1 MAATN
6 AGFWEH
12 DLASNVQIWSD
23 ELWPLF
29 GLEPYSCPPS
39 YANWLKTIVPEE
51 REMVERTARET
62 IDNGSEFNCMWRV
75 RDADGCERWLMSKG
89 TPHKDNDGRLMR
101 YVGIVI
107 DITDRKKEEEN
118 KQQLESSLRK
128 SQRLETIGTLAGG
141 IAHDFNNILMP
152 ILGYAE
158 MGINSIAEKEPL
170 HDYFSEIMLAAERAR
185 NLVEQILTFSRTQ
198 ENTPSVVSVQSVIAE
213 AMKLLRPSI
222 PATIS
227 IEQHIENTCRN
238 ILADP
243 SQIHQVIINLCTN
256 AFHAMEESGGVMSIT
271 LREILPDADML
282 KTLPGLPAERYVELG
297 IADTGTGMDEATME
311 RIFEPFFTT
320 KSVNKGTGLGLSVV
334 HGIIKSYKGAIT
346 VDSRPE
352 KGTSFRIYLPVIDK
366 PAPDAALKGNASAG
380 NGSILFVDDEKAT
393 IKMMTMMLSRL
404 GYRICAVSSPL
415 EALDRFRERPDRFD
429 LVITDLTMPE
439 MNGITLAAEL
449 HKTRPY
455 LPVILMTGYG
465 KDIGYNALNQ
475 SGICKLLKK
484 PLKMTEL
491 GAAIREVIS
500 SRNT

>member
-1 MAATN
+1 
-6 AGFWEH
+6 
-12 DLASNVQIWSD
+12 
-23 ELWPLF
+23 
-29 GLEPYSCPPS
+29 
-39 YANWLKTIVPEE
+39 
-51 REMVERTARET
+51 
-62 IDNGSEFNCMWRV
+62 
-75 RDADGCERWLMSKG
+75 
-89 TPHKDNDGRLMR
+89 MR

-128 SQRLETIGTLAGG
+128 SQRIETIGTLAGG

-198 ENTPSVVSVQSVIAE
+198 ECTPAAVSVQSVVAE
-213 AMKLLRPSI
+213 ALKLLRPSI
-222 PATIS
+222 PASIA
-227 IEQHIENTCRN
+227 IEQHIDNTCSN

-243 SQIHQVIINLCTN
+243 SQIHQVIVNLCTN
-256 AFHAMEESGGVMSIT
+256 AFQSMEESGGVMTIT
-271 LREILPDADML
+271 LMEMLPDTDML
-282 KTLPGLPAERYVELG
+282 KTLPGLPARRYVRLSV
-297 IADTGTGMDEATME
+297 ADTGTGMDEATME
-311 RIFEPFFTT
+311 RIFEPFYTT
-320 KSVNKGTGLGLSVV
+320 KPVNKGTGLGLSVV
-334 HGIIKSYKGAIT
+334 HGIITSYHGAIT
-346 VDSRPE
+346 VESLPA
-352 KGTSFRIYLPVIDK
+352 KGSSFHVHLPVIDRPVRDTTSK
-366 PAPDAALKGNASAG
+366 GAPSEG
-380 NGSILFVDDEKAT
+380 NGSILFVDDEQT
-393 IKMMTMMLSRL
+393 TVKMMTTMLSRL

-449 HKTRPY
+449 HKTRPC

-484 PLKMTEL
+484 PMKMTEL

-500 SRNT
+500 SRNAYRKRQ